1 MNCTDCTTR
10 LNAYVDRELAAAD
23 ARAIEGH
30 VAGCAACRAELA
42 SLQSLLTQA
51 RALPRDIPPAP
62 HGWRELRSE
71 VERLEPKPLGSGS
84 ASLPSAEREVYPP
97 TAAPKATRAVP
108 LRIETHST
116 SLAPILRWLVPLA
129 AAAAILLLA
138 AVVGRHPLPREGTS
152 PAWSV
157 AALAGAPRVNTRII
171 SDPTA
176 FRLGQWLET
185 DAASRAKVV
194 VGTIGDVTVEPSSRL
209 RLTGV
214 ADANHRLELQRGSLR
229 AFIYAPPRLFFVDT
243 PSATAVD
250 LGCAYTL
257 TVADNGDGEL
267 HVTLGYV
274 ALEHGDREALIP
286 ARAMCLTRKGT
297 GPGTPFVEDAPAG
310 LRDALARFDF
320 TPGAAPTALP
330 EVLRQARADDAITL
344 WNLLSRTEAAARAAV
359 FDRLSDLRSVP
370 ATVTRAGILAGNE
383 SMRRAWATDLG
394 FETFGLR

>member
-1 MNCTDCTTR
+1 MNCTDCTAQ
-10 LNAYVDRELAAAD
+10 LDDYVDRTLTAEA
-23 ARAIEGH
+23 ARAIETH
-30 VAGCAACRAELA
+30 LAGCAACRAELA
-42 SLQSLLTQA
+42 SLQSLLAQA
-51 RALPRDIPPAP
+51 RELPREIAPARNL
-62 HGWRELRSE
+62 WRELRSE
-71 VERLEPKPLGSGS
+71 VEGLEAQPTGSGS
-84 ASLPSAEREVYPP
+84 ASLPSAERE
-97 TAAPKATRAVP
+97 AVP
-108 LRIETHST
+108 LRIETRSP

-129 AAAAILLLA
+129 AAAAIVLLA
-138 AVVGRHPLPREGTS
+138 ALAGRHPLPRESSS

-157 AALAGAPRVNTRII
+157 ATLSGAPRVNTRIL
-171 SDPTA
+171 SGTAA

-185 DAASRAKVV
+185 DATSRARVV
-194 VGTIGDVTVEPSSRL
+194 VGAIGDVTVDPNSRL

-257 TVADNGDGEL
+257 TVADNGDSEL

-274 ALEHGDREALIP
+274 ALEHGNRESLIP
-286 ARAMCLTRKGT
+286 ARARCLTRKGA
-297 GPGTPFVEDAPAG
+297 GPGTPFVEDAPAA
-310 LRDALARFDF
+310 LRDALVRFDF
-320 TPGAAPTALP
+320 TPGASPDALT
-330 EVLRQARADDAITL
+330 EVLRHARADDAITL

-370 ATVTRAGILAGNE
+370 ESVTRAGILAGDDT
-383 SMRRAWATDLG
+383 MRRAWATDLG

>member
-1 MNCTDCTTR
+1 MNCPDCSAQ
-10 LNAYVDRELAAAD
+10 LNDYVDRELSAAD
-23 ARAIEGH
+23 ARAIEAH
-30 VAGCAACRAELA
+30 VAGCADCRAALA
-42 SLQSLLTQA
+42 SLESLLAQA
-51 RALPRDIPPAP
+51 RELPREVEPARNLWP
-62 HGWRELRSE
+62 TIHSE
-71 VERLEPKPLGSGS
+71 VERPRSPS
-84 ASLPSAEREVYPP
+84 AS
-97 TAAPKATRAVP
+97 
-108 LRIETHST
+108 
-116 SLAPILRWLVPLA
+116 ILRWLVPLA

-138 AVVGRHPLPREGTS
+138 ALVDRHSLRRES
-152 PAWSV
+152 AAPAWSV
-157 AALAGAPRVNTRII
+157 AAVTGAPRVNTRTVVGR
-171 SDPTA
+171 TA

-185 DAASRAKVV
+185 DAASRARVV
-194 VGTIGDVTVEPSSRL
+194 VGAIGDVTVDPNSRV

-286 ARAMCLTRKGT
+286 ARAMCLTRKGA
-297 GPGTPFVEDAPAG
+297 GPGTPFVEDAPAA
-310 LRDALARFDF
+310 LRDALVRFDF
-320 TPGAAPTALP
+320 TPGAAPSALS
-330 EVLRQARADDAITL
+330 EALRHARADDAITL
-344 WNLLSRTEAAARAAV
+344 WNLLSRTAGAARAAV

-370 ATVTRAGILAGNE
+370 ESVTRAGIVAGDE
-383 SMRRAWATDLG
+383 AMRRAWAADLG